1 MKIYTDDPK
10 VHYITTT
17 ISPERT
23 RDEISE
29 LLRAY
34 DTYDIH
40 WHWRPEANDVYIQFI
55 IEEIISAR

>member
-1 MKIYTDDPK
+1 LKIYTDDPK

-34 DTYDIH
+34 DTYVQKLKNL
-40 WHWRPEANDVYIQFI
+40 RRNYYE
-55 IEEIISAR
+55 